1 MGVDASRDL
10 ARLAKM
16 PPLARAL
23 RAEELR
29 LEALEIIGR
38 LADVRAQA
46 IAELIAAGGRP
57 ADIAR
62 QLGVTPP
69 VVTKAL
75 NRAGSCRPVSAETAG
90 P

>member
-1 MGVDASRDL
+1 
-10 ARLAKM
+10 M

-29 LEALEIIGR
+29 LEALEVIGR
-38 LADVRAQA
+38 LADVRALA
-46 IAELIAAGGRP
+46 IAELVDGGARP

-75 NRAGSCRPVSAETAG
+75 IRAGKLSTVPGR
-90 P
+90 

>member
-1 MGVDASRDL
+1 MDASRDL

-29 LEALEIIGR
+29 FEALEIIGR

-46 IAELIAAGGRP
+46 IAELVAAGGRP
-57 ADIAR
+57 AGIAR

-75 NRAGSCRPVSAETAG
+75 NRAGSCRP
-90 P
+90 